1 MKPSSSKVINNKLV
15 YKHVCEFNIA
25 SCESFAV
32 WGLDKWLILSVM
44 GIGHIVCK
52 LCTFDVKVHF
62 GRVRTFVQ
70 VLITAWSDQIYGG
83 SLKGIYIAQ
92 GAKQ

>member
-1 MKPSSSKVINNKLV
+1 
-15 YKHVCEFNIA
+15 
-25 SCESFAV
+25 
-32 WGLDKWLILSVM
+32 M

-70 VLITAWSDQIYGG
+70 VLITAWSDHIGGG
-83 SLKGIYIAQ
+83 SLKGINIAQ